1 MCPACIASV
10 AWMAAGVTSTGGVA
24 ALVVSQLRDKNDRI
38 KEMDTDK
45 NEEST
50 GKGESR

>member
-1 MCPACIASV
+1 
-10 AWMAAGVTSTGGVA
+10 MAAGVASTGGVA
-24 ALVVSQLRDKNDRI
+24 ALVVGRLRDKNDRNN
-38 KEMDTDK
+38 ELDMDE

>member
-24 ALVVSQLRDKNDRI
+24 ALVVRQLRDKNARTNELD
-38 KEMDTDK
+38 MDE
-45 NEEST
+45 NEKST

>member
-24 ALVVSQLRDKNDRI
+24 ALVVSQLHKNDRI

>member
-10 AWMAAGVTSTGGVA
+10 AWVAAGVTSTGGVA
-24 ALVVSQLRDKNDRI
+24 ALVVSRLRDQNDRN
-38 KEMDTDK
+38 KEMDTDQ

-50 GKGESR
+50 GKGMSQ

>member
-10 AWMAAGVTSTGGVA
+10 AWMAAGVTSTGGIA
-24 ALVVSQLRDKNDRI
+24 ALVVSRLRDKNDRN
-38 KEMDTDK
+38 ELDTDE

>member
-1 MCPACIASV
+1 MCPACIAGV
-10 AWMAAGVTSTGGVA
+10 AWMAAGVTSTGGIG
-24 ALVVSQLRDKNDRI
+24 ALVVSRLRDKNDRNN
-38 KEMDTDK
+38 ELDTDE

>member
-1 MCPACIASV
+1 
-10 AWMAAGVTSTGGVA
+10 MAAGVTSTGGIA
-24 ALVVSQLRDKNDRI
+24 ALVVSQLRDKNHGN

-50 GKGESR
+50 GKGISR

>member
-24 ALVVSQLRDKNDRI
+24 ALVVSQFRDKNDRN
-38 KEMDTDK
+38 KRMNTDK
-45 NEEST
+45 NQEST
-50 GKGESR
+50 GKGGSR

>member
-24 ALVVSQLRDKNDRI
+24 ALVVSQLRDRNDRI
-38 KEMDTDK
+38 KKMDTDK
-45 NEEST
+45 DEDST
-50 GKGESR
+50 GKWVSR

>member
-10 AWMAAGVTSTGGVA
+10 AWMAAGVTTTGGVA
-24 ALVVSQLRDKNDRI
+24 ALVVSRLRDENDRNN
-38 KEMDTDK
+38 ELDTDE

-50 GKGESR
+50 GMGGSR

>member
-10 AWMAAGVTSTGGVA
+10 AWVAAGVTSTGGVA
-24 ALVVSQLRDKNDRI
+24 ALVASRLRDKNDRI
-38 KEMDTDK
+38 KKMDTDK

-50 GKGESR
+50 GKGISR

>member
-24 ALVVSQLRDKNDRI
+24 ALVVSRLRDKDHRPN
-38 KEMDTDK
+38 ELDTDES
-45 NEEST
+45 EEST
-50 GKGESR
+50 GKGMSR

>member
-10 AWMAAGVTSTGGVA
+10 AWMAAGVTTTGGIA
-24 ALVVSQLRDKNDRI
+24 ALVVSRLRDKNDRN
-38 KEMDTDK
+38 ELDTDE

-50 GKGESR
+50 GKGEPR

>member
-10 AWMAAGVTSTGGVA
+10 AWMAAGVTSTGGIA
-24 ALVVSQLRDKNDRI
+24 ALVVSRLRDKNDRN
-38 KEMDTDK
+38 KEMDTDE

-50 GKGESR
+50 GKGGSR